1 MKTSEKISLVGL
13 AAAIGAV
20 AIAAS
25 RDEDVH
31 AAAKEAQINFGRWY
45 KKTARSITKRLNEA
59 TQVKITRTKTTHAAT
74 VNHTGKPK
82 N

>member
-20 AIAAS
+20 VIAAS
-25 RDEDVH
+25 RDEDVQT
-31 AAAKEAQINFGRWY
+31 AAKEAQINFGKWY
-45 KKTARSITKRLNEA
+45 KKTVRSITKRLNEA
-59 TQVKITRTKTTHAAT
+59 TQVKITRPRTTHA
-74 VNHTGKPK
+74 VNHTGKSK